1 MSILAIIFALLMMPI
16 GVLLRMR
23 NLPMVLGALIV
34 LCVILSLYNLFAG
47 APGSPLFFAGP
58 AALALML
65 GWTLGKQFGGR
76 N

>member
-1 MSILAIIFALLMMPI
+1 MTALAIIFTLLMLPM

-23 NLPMVLGALIV
+23 RLAAVLGALVI

-47 APGSPLFFAGP
+47 VPGSPLFFAGP

-65 GWTLGKQFGGR
+65 GWTFGKRFGGSA
-76 N
+76 